1 MPGLTARMKVKKG
14 RKLVGWDALPIITI
28 DTFSAFEANG
38 VPTDNL
44 DFTGTA
50 SDAEDGNIS
59 ANIIWTTVADG
70 DVQTAG
76 TGDAP
81 ILTFTTVGPSQVLT
95 ATITDSW
102 GNTSTATVSVTV
114 S

>member
-1 MPGLTARMKVKKG
+1 MPGMSARIKVKKG
-14 RKLVGWDALPIITI
+14 RKLAGWNAPTITI
-28 DTFSAFEANG
+28 DAFSPSEVAG

-50 SDAEDGNIS
+50 SDVEDGNIS
-59 ANIIWTTVADG
+59 ANIVWTTVADG
-70 DVQTAG
+70 DVQTGG

-81 ILTFTTVGPSQVLT
+81 ILTFTTAGPSQVLT
-95 ATITDSW
+95 ASITDSW